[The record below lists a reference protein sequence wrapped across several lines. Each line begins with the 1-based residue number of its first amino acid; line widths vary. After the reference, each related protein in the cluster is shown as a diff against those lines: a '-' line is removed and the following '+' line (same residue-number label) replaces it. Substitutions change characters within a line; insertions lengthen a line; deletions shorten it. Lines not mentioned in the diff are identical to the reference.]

1 LGQRQILIKQSS
13 IFDCP
18 STEWVCALS
27 NPRTITALDLQPIIE
42 HLQLLDEEKESGLAV
57 DEEAGEKAA
66 SLLQLASILH
76 DTYWRPPQESR
87 SLKVHACTI
96 KEASTFYYTVCFR
109 N

>member
-1 LGQRQILIKQSS
+1 
-13 IFDCP
+13 
-18 STEWVCALS
+18 
-27 NPRTITALDLQPIIE
+27 
-42 HLQLLDEEKESGLAV
+42 LDEEKKSGLAV

-87 SLKVHACTI
+87 SLKIHACTI
-96 KEASTFYYTVCFR
+96 KEASAFYYTVSFR